1 MFSPR
6 PPRRGR
12 FAQSNVASGRRKK
25 CGCVRHACVGRVAKK
40 AKQNKITN
48 NMAGMIALRG
58 STTKLRSVDAAHETS
73 AEAPGCQAVLA
84 ATSAA
89 LSIVA
94 MPAACAVGSPDDSPH
109 NSRAPARPRRH
120 ILPVLARIEMC
131 ATDESSLGSCACP
144 GERIVLRRGKGRAA
158 QEREGA
164 I

>member
-1 MFSPR
+1 MR
-6 PPRRGR
+6 P
-12 FAQSNVASGRRKK
+12 N
-25 CGCVRHACVGRVAKK
+25 
-40 AKQNKITN
+40 
-48 NMAGMIALRG
+48 
-58 STTKLRSVDAAHETS
+58 ETS

-109 NSRAPARPRRH
+109 NSRAPAMPSRH